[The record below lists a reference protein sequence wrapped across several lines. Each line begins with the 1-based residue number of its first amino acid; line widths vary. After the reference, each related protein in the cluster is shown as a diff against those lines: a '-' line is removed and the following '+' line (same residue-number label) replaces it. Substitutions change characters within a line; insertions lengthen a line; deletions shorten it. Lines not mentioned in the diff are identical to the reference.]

1 MMALKGLRRNAGNKK
16 EAKPSIGIMGNFY
29 ELGIVKSIAKSIEK
43 KLLLAGLSTDPQLF
57 AAQMFFYLMVSSVFS
72 AILAFLGVYVLV
84 KLYLVFRVAKFAVAG
99 LMFIIFAAIIPPV
112 TYLLLNVNISQ
123 NIENRRIGID
133 AETAAFSAVFTIF
146 LRSGLSPRIL
156 FDRISRTIAFNYINQ
171 VLLYV
176 SKRINF
182 LGENVEDALLHAIRI
197 SPSKILNDFFVSY
210 VAAVRSGAPV
220 LDAVSAKAKDILK
233 QLELGAALAA
243 DRLSGVG
250 ETYVIWLASGYI
262 TFFLILLL
270 QALFPSI
277 VGSSIPLNAFGAILI
292 LILPLVDGVFI
303 LMAEQ
308 SQLRFPE
315 RKISSYKTFYI
326 SLGVGLVV
334 MFVLLGVT
342 KQLIPFVTLTGNI
355 SNVTPVTIIMLIGF
369 LIAAIPPAIVTSREL
384 KKGTGYDPYVVNLLR
399 AISEGIRAG
408 LSPETIIKNIK
419 ESQEM
424 GKLSYILKRIY
435 AYISLGYPLRDAFLK
450 GAEEIV
456 DFTSRISLVSMADM
470 IDIGSLTPESI
481 ESLAEQV
488 ETQIKIKRE
497 YESKVKI
504 LLYTPYI
511 GVIISIIAVNL
522 LSAAILGLITGNAYA
537 FSSGAL
543 GEARVLL
550 PQAVYI
556 TAIASMI
563 NAFFA
568 GLLVGKLGKGKV
580 ATGFIHAAIMVAIT
594 AILMIIIV
602 HVHFTFGPTV
612 PPSG

>member
-1 MMALKGLRRNAGNKK
+1 MAFKGLRRGNKGGPK
-16 EAKPSIGIMGNFY
+16 SSGSSIGIMGNFY
-29 ELGIVKSIAKSIEK
+29 ELGIVKSMAKSIER

-57 AAQMFFYLMVSSVFS
+57 AAQIFFYLMVSSVFS
-72 AILAFLGVYVLV
+72 VVLIFLGFYVLV
-84 KLYLVFRVAKFAVAG
+84 KFYLLFRLAKFAV
-99 LMFIIFAAIIPPV
+99 LSLILIMFGVIIPPV

-123 NIENRRIGID
+123 GIENRRIGID

-146 LRSGLSPRIL
+146 LKSGLSPRLL
-156 FDRISRTIAFNYINQ
+156 FDRISKTIAFNYINQ
-171 VLLYV
+171 VILYV

-182 LGENVEDALLHAIRI
+182 LGENVEDALLHAVKI
-197 SPSKILNDFFVSY
+197 SPSRILNDFFVSY
-210 VAAVRSGAPV
+210 VSAVRSGAPV

-233 QLELGAALAA
+233 QLELSAALAA
-243 DRLSGVG
+243 DKLSGVG

-277 VGSSIPLNAFGAILI
+277 VGSSIPLNAFGAILV

-303 LMAEQ
+303 LLAEQ

-315 RKISSYKTFYI
+315 KKISSYKVFYI
-326 SLGVGLVV
+326 SLGVGIVL
-334 MFVLLGVT
+334 MLVLLGIT
-342 KQLIPFVTLTGNI
+342 RQLIPFLTLTGNI
-355 SNVTPVTIIMLIGF
+355 SNVTPVVIIMT
-369 LIAAIPPAIVTSREL
+369 IALLVASIPPAITTSREL

-408 LSPETIIKNIK
+408 LSPEAIIKNIK
-419 ESQEM
+419 DSQEM
-424 GKLSYILKRIY
+424 GKLSYILKRIN

-450 GAEEIV
+450 GAEEIL

-470 IDIGSLTPESI
+470 IDIGSLTPDSI

-537 FSSGAL
+537 FSTGAL
-543 GEARVLL
+543 GAAKVLL

-556 TAIASMI
+556 TAIASML
-563 NAFFA
+563 NAFF
-568 GLLVGKLGKGKV
+568 LQVY
-580 ATGFIHAAIMVAIT
+580 
-594 AILMIIIV
+594 
-602 HVHFTFGPTV
+602 
-612 PPSG
+612 S

>member
-1 MMALKGLRRNAGNKK
+1 MAFKGLRRGNKGGPK
-16 EAKPSIGIMGNFY
+16 SSGSSIGIMGNFY
-29 ELGIVKSIAKSIEK
+29 ELGIVKSMAKSIER

-57 AAQMFFYLMVSSVFS
+57 AAQIFFYLMVSSVFS
-72 AILAFLGVYVLV
+72 VVLIFLGFYVLV
-84 KLYLVFRVAKFAVAG
+84 KFYLLFRLAKFAV
-99 LMFIIFAAIIPPV
+99 LSLILIMFGVIIPPV

-123 NIENRRIGID
+123 GIENRRIGID

-146 LRSGLSPRIL
+146 LKSGLSPRLL
-156 FDRISRTIAFNYINQ
+156 FDRISKTIAFNYINQ
-171 VLLYV
+171 VILYV

-182 LGENVEDALLHAIRI
+182 LGENVEDALLHAVKI
-197 SPSKILNDFFVSY
+197 SPSRILNDFFVSY
-210 VAAVRSGAPV
+210 VSAVRSGAPV

-233 QLELGAALAA
+233 QLELSAALAA
-243 DRLSGVG
+243 DKLSGVG

-277 VGSSIPLNAFGAILI
+277 VGSSIPLNAFGAILV

-303 LMAEQ
+303 LLAEQ

-315 RKISSYKTFYI
+315 KKISSYKVFYI
-326 SLGVGLVV
+326 SLGVGIVL
-334 MFVLLGVT
+334 MLVLLGIT
-342 KQLIPFVTLTGNI
+342 RQLIPFLTLTGNI
-355 SNVTPVTIIMLIGF
+355 SNVTPVVIIMT
-369 LIAAIPPAIVTSREL
+369 IALLVASIPPAITTSREL

-408 LSPETIIKNIK
+408 LSPEAIIKNIK
-419 ESQEM
+419 DSQEM
-424 GKLSYILKRIY
+424 GKLSYILKRIN

-450 GAEEIV
+450 GAEEIL

-470 IDIGSLTPESI
+470 IDIGSLTPDSI

-537 FSSGAL
+537 FSTGAL
-543 GEARVLL
+543 GAAKVLL

-556 TAIASMI
+556 TAIASML

-568 GLLVGKLGKGKV
+568 GLLVGKLGRGKV
-580 ATGFIHAAIMVAIT
+580 ATGFVHAAIMVVIT

-602 HVHFTFGPTV
+602 HVHFTFGPTQ

>member
-1 MMALKGLRRNAGNKK
+1 
-16 EAKPSIGIMGNFY
+16 
-29 ELGIVKSIAKSIEK
+29 
-43 KLLLAGLSTDPQLF
+43 
-57 AAQMFFYLMVSSVFS
+57 
-72 AILAFLGVYVLV
+72 

>member
-1 MMALKGLRRNAGNKK
+1 MALKGLRRNAGNKK

-522 LSAAILGLITGNAYA
+522 LSAA
-537 FSSGAL
+537 
-543 GEARVLL
+543 
-550 PQAVYI
+550 
-556 TAIASMI
+556 
-563 NAFFA
+563 
-568 GLLVGKLGKGKV
+568 
-580 ATGFIHAAIMVAIT
+580 
-594 AILMIIIV
+594 
-602 HVHFTFGPTV
+602 
-612 PPSG
+612 